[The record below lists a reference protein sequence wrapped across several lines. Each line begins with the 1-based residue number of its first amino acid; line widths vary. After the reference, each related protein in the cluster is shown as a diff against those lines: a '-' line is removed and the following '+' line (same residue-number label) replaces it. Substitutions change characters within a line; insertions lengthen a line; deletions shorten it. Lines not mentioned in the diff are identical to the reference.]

1 MTTNDLAYLLVMLS
15 IFVLLFLALRRLVW
29 WYWGISKHLANQQAI
44 IDLLTKQIE
53 LQQIIENQAARR
65 RSDSTQPASQS
76 HQPQSPTRRPN
87 PLQP

>member
-15 IFVLLFLALRRLVW
+15 IFVLLFLALRCLVW
-29 WYWGISKHLANQQAI
+29 WYWGIDKHLANQQTM

-53 LQQIIENQAARR
+53 LQQIIENQAAKR
-65 RSDSTQPASQS
+65 RSIPASQS
-76 HQPQSPTRRPN
+76 HQPQSQARRPN

>member
-29 WYWGISKHLANQQAI
+29 WYWGIDKHLANQQTM

-53 LQQIIENQAARR
+53 LQQIIENQAAKR
-65 RSDSTQPASQS
+65 RSIPASQS
-76 HQPQSPTRRPN
+76 HQPQSPTHRPN
-87 PLQP
+87 SLQP

>member
-29 WYWGISKHLANQQAI
+29 WYWGIDKHLANQQTM

-53 LQQIIENQAARR
+53 LQQIIENQAAKR
-65 RSDSTQPASQS
+65 RSIPASQS
-76 HQPQSPTRRPN
+76 HQPQSQARRPN

>member
-29 WYWGISKHLANQQAI
+29 WYWGIDKHLANQQTI

-53 LQQIIENQAARR
+53 LQQIIENQAAKR
-65 RSDSTQPASQS
+65 RSILASQS
-76 HQPQSPTRRPN
+76 HPPQSPTHRPN

>member
-29 WYWGISKHLANQQAI
+29 WYWGIDKHLANQQTM

-53 LQQIIENQAARR
+53 LQQIIENQAAKR
-65 RSDSTQPASQS
+65 RSIPASQS
-76 HQPQSPTRRPN
+76 HQPQSPTHHPN
-87 PLQP
+87 PIQP